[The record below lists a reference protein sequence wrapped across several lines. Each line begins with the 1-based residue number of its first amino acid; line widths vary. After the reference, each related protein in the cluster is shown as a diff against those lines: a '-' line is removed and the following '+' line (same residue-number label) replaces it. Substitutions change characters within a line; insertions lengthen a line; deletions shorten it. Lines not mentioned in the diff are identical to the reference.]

1 MHIDAEAAARLFEA
15 EIELESRELAR
26 LLELLEDEQRV
37 LTQHED
43 ELLQGL
49 AAQKAQRIAAV
60 ARLEQRRHSFLLEQ
74 GYSPD
79 AEGMLAWLSQH
90 PLCEAAERCW
100 HRIQAL
106 AQAAREVNEI
116 NGGLIDSQMQ
126 RFRNRLAFIGAA
138 ASNDPSFGPYT
149 PDGYA
154 GAAAAAQ
161 RSFGEA

>member
-1 MHIDAEAAARLFEA
+1 MQTDADAAARLFEA

-43 ELLQGL
+43 ELLLGL
-49 AAQKAQRIAAV
+49 AAQKAHRIEAL
-60 ARLEQRRHSFLLEQ
+60 ARLEQRRHGFLREH
-74 GYSPD
+74 GYTPD
-79 AEGMLAWLSQH
+79 GEGMLAWLSQH
-90 PLCEAAERCW
+90 PQHEAAERGW

-106 AQAAREVNEI
+106 AQAAREVNDI

-126 RFRNRLAFIGAA
+126 RFRSRLAFLGAA

-154 GAAAAAQ
+154 GAAAVPQ